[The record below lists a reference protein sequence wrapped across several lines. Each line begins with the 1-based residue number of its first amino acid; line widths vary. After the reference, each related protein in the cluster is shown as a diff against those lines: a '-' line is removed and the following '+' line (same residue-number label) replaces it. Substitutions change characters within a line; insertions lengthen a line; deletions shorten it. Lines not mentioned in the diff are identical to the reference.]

1 MIGSRSLGH
10 IGPAQ
15 YQRFD
20 RGRGLSANPQ
30 RGQCGATIGPGLALP
45 TRRLGIALFGD
56 RNRYPGRPLERL
68 LAVDEYFS
76 LVAVLQADG
85 NIHCRD
91 HVTVWA
97 DDLLAVAD
105 DRQTGGLQ
113 AVRPVFYRGEAD
125 VRPKFNRG

>member
-1 MIGSRSLGH
+1 FGHVALGSSPNVCIGSLR
-10 IGPAQ
+10 
-15 YQRFD
+15 
-20 RGRGLSANPQ
+20 
-30 RGQCGATIGPGLALP
+30 
-45 TRRLGIALFGD
+45 IALFRD

-91 HVTVWA
+91 HVTVRA

-113 AVRPVFYRGEAD
+113 AVRPVFDRGEAD
-125 VRPKFNRG
+125 VRPKFNWRANLKSPHGLV